1 MSQAVET
8 YLERVMQCAAIDDR
22 DEAAAIREEQRD
34 HLEEKIER
42 LKAEGIAA
50 EDAVFQTLD
59 EHGDA
64 VTVGYGLRPRMRLID
79 VRAKGTARGIVA
91 IGPKAVGVFAFGG
104 VAAGVFAFGGVTCG
118 VFTIGGLSFALLFS
132 WSGFAVVP
140 LGVAYAGVG
149 LALVAIGGYVSGI
162 VAAGA
167 YADGVYA
174 IGGNV
179 ATEYTTETAPE
190 WMQSVMTTLPPLV
203 EMPAFHIGCIVL
215 MLVLLGFSNVKAIC
229 EARRIQKI
237 SPRSI

>member
-8 YLERVMQCAAIDDR
+8 YLERVMQCAAIGDPQ
-22 DEAAAIREEQRD
+22 EESEIRAEQRD

-42 LKAEGIAA
+42 LKAEGVAA
-50 EDAVFQTLD
+50 EDAVYQTLD

-79 VRAKGTARGIVA
+79 VRAKGTARGFVA

-104 VAAGVFAFGGVTCG
+104 VATGVFAFGGVTCG
-118 VFTIGGLSFALLFS
+118 VFTIGGLSVALLFS
-132 WSGFAVVP
+132 WSGLAVVP

-149 LALVAIGGYVSGI
+149 LGLVAIGGYVSGV

-174 IGGNV
+174 IGGTV
-179 ATEYTTETAPE
+179 VSEHTAETAPA
-190 WMQSVMTTLPPLV
+190 WMQTIMTTLPPLV
-203 EMPAFHIGCIVL
+203 ESPAFHIGCIVL
-215 MLVLLGFSNVKAIC
+215 MVVLLGFSNGKAVL
-229 EARRIQKI
+229 EARRIRQI
-237 SPRSI
+237 APRSI